1 MTKSIIKK
9 LFIKLSKILGF
20 EIIDQSDFSSPT
32 LQKELNEDLSIINQ
46 KSIVLP
52 LGEVKITKKVNSV
65 LIIFRTNTD
74 VEIWD
79 QNKKRLFEE
88 PKIQYSLRALKSLIK
103 TVNFSKT
110 KYPNIKFKT
119 IIVDDKSKEENL
131 DKLKKLTDESDLDM
145 SITSLNHE
153 KYKDIIKQQKN
164 DQTFSNL
171 ASLLQSFELGKEHG
185 EDLVFFVEDDYL
197 HFEPMMEEM
206 IASYERIASQVNKD
220 IFMCPADYPYLYMN
234 NEKTNILIGN
244 KRHWRTINQTLC
256 TFMTTK
262 SLLDKYWDN
271 FYNTCL
277 DRNDPFEKHLNEIY
291 TKEFCISPLKSLSLH
306 LTNVNSSYGLSPFIN
321 YKKLWDENEVTNA

>member
-1 MTKSIIKK
+1 MKKSIIKR
-9 LFIKLSKILGF
+9 LFIKLSKVLGY
-20 EIIDQSDFSSPT
+20 ELIDQSDFSSPT
-32 LQKELNEDLSIINQ
+32 LQKELNENLSTINE

-52 LGEVKITKKVNSV
+52 LGEVQITKKVKSILV
-65 LIIFRTNTD
+65 IFRTNTD
-74 VEIWD
+74 IEIWD
-79 QNKKRLFEE
+79 QNKKRLFEK
-88 PKIQYSLRALKSLIK
+88 PKIEYCLKALNSLIK
-103 TVNFSKT
+103 SIIFSKT

-131 DKLKKLTDESDLDM
+131 NKIKKLVDVSDLDIN
-145 SITSLNHE
+145 ITSLNHE
-153 KYKDIIKQQKN
+153 KYKDIIKQQKK

-206 IASYERIASQVNKD
+206 IASYERIASQVNRD

-234 NEKTNILIGN
+234 NEKTNIFIGN
-244 KRHWRTINQTLC
+244 KRHWRTVSKTLC

-262 SLLDKYWDN
+262 TLLDKYWDN

-277 DRNDPFEKHLNEIY
+277 DRNDPFEKHLNKVY

-321 YKKLWDENEVTNA
+321 YKKLWDEN

>member
-1 MTKSIIKK
+1 MKKSIIKK
-9 LFIKLSKILGF
+9 LFIKLSKVLGY

-32 LQKELNEDLSIINQ
+32 LEKQLNEDLSIINE
-46 KSIVLP
+46 KSIILP

-79 QNKKRLFEE
+79 QNKRRLFEQ
-88 PKIQYSLRALKSLIK
+88 PKIEYSLKALNSLIRS
-103 TVNFSKT
+103 VNFSKK

-131 DKLKKLTDESDLDM
+131 NKLKKLIDGSGLDI
-145 SITSLNHE
+145 SINSLNHD
-153 KYKDIIKQQKN
+153 KYKDTIKQQKN

-171 ASLLQSFELGKEHG
+171 ASLLQSFELGKEYG

-256 TFMTTK
+256 TFLTTK

-277 DRNDPFEKHLNEIY
+277 DRNDPFEKHLNKIY

-306 LTNVNSSYGLSPFIN
+306 LTNVNSSYGLSPFID
-321 YKKLWDENEVTNA
+321 YKKLWEEN

>member
-1 MTKSIIKK
+1 MKK
-9 LFIKLSKILGF
+9 LFIKFAKLLGY
-20 EIIDQSDFSSPT
+20 EIIDQNNFVSPT
-32 LQKELNEDLSIINQ
+32 LGKDLNEDLSFINK

-88 PKIQYSLRALKSLIK
+88 PKIEYSLRAFNSLVKSI
-103 TVNFSKT
+103 NFSKS

-131 DKLKKLTDESDLDM
+131 NKIKKLIDGSGLDIK
-145 SITSLNHE
+145 ITSLNHD
-153 KYKDIIKQQKN
+153 KYKETIKQQKN

-171 ASLLQSFELGKEHG
+171 ASLLQSFELGKEYG
-185 EDLVFFVEDDYL
+185 EDLIFFVEDDYL

-206 IASYERIASQVNKD
+206 ITSYERIASQVNKD

-244 KRHWRTINQTLC
+244 KRHWRTISQTLC

-262 SLLDKYWDN
+262 PLLDKYWNN

-321 YKKLWDENEVTNA
+321 YKKLWDENQ

>member
-1 MTKSIIKK
+1 MKKSIIKR
-9 LFIKLSKILGF
+9 LFIKLSKVLGY

-32 LQKELNEDLSIINQ
+32 LEKKLNEELSIINE

-52 LGEVKITKKVNSV
+52 LGEVKITKKVNSI
-65 LIIFRTNTD
+65 LLIFRTNTD

-88 PKIQYSLRALKSLIK
+88 PKIEYSLRALKSLIRSI
-103 TVNFSKT
+103 NFSKT
-110 KYPNIKFKT
+110 KYPKIKFKI
-119 IIVDDKSKEENL
+119 IIVDDKSNEENL
-131 DKLKKLTDESDLDM
+131 DKVKNLIDGNGLDI
-145 SITSLNHE
+145 SITPLNHS
-153 KYKDIIKQQKN
+153 KYKDTIKQQKN

-185 EDLVFFVEDDYL
+185 EDLIFFVEDDYL

-206 IASYERIASQVNKD
+206 IASYERIASQVNRE

-256 TFMTTK
+256 TFLTTK
-262 SLLDKYWDN
+262 SLLEKYWDN

-277 DRNDPFEKHLNEIY
+277 DRNDPFEKYLNEIY

-306 LTNVNSSYGLSPFIN
+306 LTNVNSSYGLSPFID
-321 YKKLWDENEVTNA
+321 YKKLWEEN

>member
-1 MTKSIIKK
+1 MKKSIIKK
-9 LFIKLSKILGF
+9 LFIKLSKVLGY

-32 LQKELNEDLSIINQ
+32 LLKELNEDLSIINE

-65 LIIFRTNTD
+65 VIIFRTNTD

-88 PKIQYSLRALKSLIK
+88 PKIEYSLRALKSLIRS
-103 TVNFSKT
+103 VNFSKN
-110 KYPNIKFKT
+110 KYPSINFK
-119 IIVDDKSKEENL
+119 IMIVDDKSKEENL
-131 DKLKKLTDESDLDM
+131 DKLKKLIDRSGLDI
-145 SITSLNHE
+145 SITPLNHD
-153 KYKDIIKQQKN
+153 KYKDTIKQQKN

-171 ASLLQSFELGKEHG
+171 ASLLQSYELGKEHG

-244 KRHWRTINQTLC
+244 KRHWRTINQSLC

-262 SLLDKYWDN
+262 SLLDKYWNN

-306 LTNVNSSYGLSPFIN
+306 LTNVNSSYGLSPFID
-321 YKKLWDENEVTNA
+321 YKKLWDANKITDA

>member
-1 MTKSIIKK
+1 MKKNIIKK
-9 LFIKLSKILGF
+9 LFIKLSKVLGY

-32 LQKELNEDLSIINQ
+32 LQKELDEDLSIINK

-52 LGEVKITKKVNSV
+52 LGEVKITKKVSSI

-79 QNKKRLFEE
+79 QNKRRLFEKS
-88 PKIQYSLRALKSLIK
+88 KIEYSIRALKSLIRSI
-103 TVNFSKT
+103 NFSKT

-119 IIVDDKSKEENL
+119 IIVDDKSIDENL
-131 DKLKKLTDESDLDM
+131 NKIKKLIDGSGLDI
-145 SITSLNHE
+145 SITPLNHE
-153 KYKDIIKQQKN
+153 KYKDTIEQQKN

-185 EDLVFFVEDDYL
+185 EDLVFFIEDDYL

-234 NEKTNILIGN
+234 NQKTNILIGN
-244 KRHWRTINQTLC
+244 KRHWRTVNQTLC

-262 SLLDKYWDN
+262 SLLDKYWNN

-277 DRNDPFEKHLNEIY
+277 DRNDPFEKYLNEIY

-306 LTNVNSSYGLSPFIN
+306 LTNVNSSYGLSPFID
-321 YKKLWDENEVTNA
+321 YKKLWDEN

>member
-1 MTKSIIKK
+1 MKKSIIKK
-9 LFIKLSKILGF
+9 LFIKLSKVLGY

-32 LQKELNEDLSIINQ
+32 LQKELNEDLSILNK

-52 LGEVKITKKVNSV
+52 LGEVKITKKINSV
-65 LIIFRTNTD
+65 VIIFRTNTD
-74 VEIWD
+74 IEIWD

-88 PKIQYSLRALKSLIK
+88 PKIEYSLRALKSLIK
-103 TVNFSKT
+103 SINFSKT
-110 KYPNIKFKT
+110 KYPNVKFKT

-131 DKLKKLTDESDLDM
+131 NKLKKLIDENDLEI
-145 SITSLNHE
+145 SISSLDLE
-153 KYKDIIKQQKN
+153 KYKNTIKQQKN
-164 DQTFSNL
+164 NQTFSNL
-171 ASLLQSFELGKEHG
+171 ASLLQSFELGKKYG
-185 EDLVFFVEDDYL
+185 EDLVFFIEDDYL

-262 SLLDKYWDN
+262 LLLDKYWDN

-321 YKKLWDENEVTNA
+321 YKKLWNENK

>member
-1 MTKSIIKK
+1 MKKNIIKK
-9 LFIKLSKILGF
+9 IFIKLSKLLGY
-20 EIIDQSDFSSPT
+20 EIIDQSDFISPT
-32 LQKELNEDLSIINQ
+32 LGKSLNKDLSFINE

-52 LGEVKITKKVNSV
+52 LGEVKITKKISSV

-79 QNKKRLFEE
+79 QNKKRLFEQ
-88 PKIQYSLRALKSLIK
+88 PKIEYSLRALNSLIK
-103 TVNFSKT
+103 SVNFSKT
-110 KYPNIKFKT
+110 KYPSIKFKT

-131 DKLKKLTDESDLDM
+131 NKIKKLIDGSGLDI
-145 SITSLNHE
+145 SITSLNHN
-153 KYKDIIKQQKN
+153 KYKNTIKQQKN

-171 ASLLQSFELGKEHG
+171 ASLLQSFELGKKHG

-206 IASYERIASQVNKD
+206 IASYERIASQVSKD

-244 KRHWRTINQTLC
+244 KRHWRTVNQTLC

-262 SLLDKYWDN
+262 VLLDKYWDN

-277 DRNDPFEKHLNEIY
+277 DRNNPFEKYLNEIY
-291 TKEFCISPLKSLSLH
+291 IKEFCISPLKSLSLH
-306 LTNVNSSYGLSPFIN
+306 LTNINSSYGLSPFIN
-321 YKKLWDENEVTNA
+321 YKKLWDENEI

>member
-1 MTKSIIKK
+1 MKKSIIKK
-9 LFIKLSKILGF
+9 LFIKLSKVLGY
-20 EIIDQSDFSSPT
+20 ELIDQSDFNSPT
-32 LQKELNEDLSIINQ
+32 LQKELNEDLSIINK

-52 LGEVKITKKVNSV
+52 LGEVKITKRVNSV
-65 LIIFRTNTD
+65 LVIFRTNTD
-74 VEIWD
+74 IEIWD

-88 PKIQYSLRALKSLIK
+88 PKIEYSLRALNSLIRS
-103 TVNFSKT
+103 VNFSKT
-110 KYPNIKFKT
+110 KYPNINFQT

-131 DKLKKLTDESDLDM
+131 NKLKKLIDGSGLDI
-145 SITSLNHE
+145 SIISLNHD
-153 KYKDIIKQQKN
+153 KYKNTIKQQVN

-185 EDLVFFVEDDYL
+185 DDLVFFVEDDYL

-206 IASYERIASQVNKD
+206 IASYERIASQVNKE
-220 IFMCPADYPYLYMN
+220 IFMCPTDYPYLYMN

-262 SLLDKYWDN
+262 LLLDKYWDN
-271 FYNTCL
+271 FKNTCL

-291 TKEFCISPLKSLSLH
+291 KSEFCVSPLKSLSLH
-306 LTNVNSSYGLSPFIN
+306 LTNVNSSYGLSPFID
-321 YKKLWDENEVTNA
+321 YKKLWDENQ

>member
-1 MTKSIIKK
+1 MKKNIIKK
-9 LFIKLSKILGF
+9 LFIKLSKVLGY

-32 LQKELNEDLSIINQ
+32 LQKELDEDLSIINK

-52 LGEVKITKKVNSV
+52 LGEVKITKKVSSI

-88 PKIQYSLRALKSLIK
+88 PKIEYSIKALKSLIRSI
-103 TVNFSKT
+103 NFSKT

-119 IIVDDKSKEENL
+119 IIVDDKSIDENL
-131 DKLKKLTDESDLDM
+131 NKIKKLIDGSGLDI
-145 SITSLNHE
+145 SITPLNHE
-153 KYKDIIKQQKN
+153 KYKDTIEQQKN

-185 EDLVFFVEDDYL
+185 EDLVFFIEDDYL

-234 NEKTNILIGN
+234 NQKTNILIGN
-244 KRHWRTINQTLC
+244 KRHWRTVNQTLC

-262 SLLDKYWDN
+262 SLLDKYWNN

-277 DRNDPFEKHLNEIY
+277 DRNDPFEKYLNEIY

-306 LTNVNSSYGLSPFIN
+306 LTNVNSSYGLSPFID
-321 YKKLWDENEVTNA
+321 YKKLWDEN